1 MESRS
6 VLQVRGS

>member
-1 MESRS
+1 MDSRS